1 MAWKP
6 KDTAPPF
13 APIVPFQFPAGLLAE
28 TFAPVCT
35 TVAFHGLVICCPLA
49 NDHVNV
55 QPLIAVLPLLVIFT
69 SAVKP
74 VFH

>member
-1 MAWKP
+1 MLTPGATP
-6 KDTAPPF
+6 GELRVT
-13 APIVPFQFPAGLLAE
+13 VPFQFPAGLLAD

-35 TVAFHGLVICCPLA
+35 TVAFHNPVICCPFA
-49 NDHVNV
+49 NDHVKV
-55 QPLIAVLPLLVIFT
+55 HPLMADAPLLVIFT